1 MGGVSTK
8 PPQDLVVQCLGSF
21 CLDFFCWR
29 VFLEPNRLRYFGAC

>member
-21 CLDFFCWR
+21 CLENF
-29 VFLEPNRLRYFGAC
+29 VGACFLNRIG